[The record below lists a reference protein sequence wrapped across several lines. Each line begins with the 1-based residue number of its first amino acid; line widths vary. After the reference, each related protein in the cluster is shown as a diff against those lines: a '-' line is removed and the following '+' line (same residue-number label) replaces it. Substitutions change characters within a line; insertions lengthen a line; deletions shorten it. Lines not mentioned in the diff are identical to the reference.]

1 MSYNQIG
8 VDLKEFFATNKK
20 FFLNERDLQI
30 ELILFLR
37 GKKGYVVHP
46 EYHIP
51 VSAIPGYEWENDK
64 VLSIDLVVEDSQCGY
79 VPIELKYKHKEIK
92 IALDRFGENLSGLVT
107 NQAAQNLGRYSFW
120 KDVRRV
126 EHLIDRFS
134 QIEDGGYVVF
144 VTDDPTYKINTGEKC
159 NYHMFAMNEGRSV
172 VGPLKL
178 DWVTPNPKFPGFN
191 IVKHYYIKEY
201 INWEVPVGLSCSGIT
216 YYGLIQEVR
225 KC

>member
-1 MSYNQIG
+1 M
-8 VDLKEFFATNKK
+8 
-20 FFLNERDLQI
+20 FLNERDLQI

-37 GKKGYVVHP
+37 DKGYVVHP

-51 VSAIPGYEWENDK
+51 VSAIPGYEWKNDK
-64 VLSIDLVVEDSQCGY
+64 VLSIDLVVEVEVEDSECEY

-107 NQAAQNLGRYSFW
+107 NQASQNLGRYFFW

-126 EHLIDRFS
+126 EHLINRFS
-134 QIEDGGYVVF
+134 QIKYGGYVVF
-144 VTDDPTYKINTGEKC
+144 VTDDPTYMNNMGGKC
-159 NYHMFAMNEGRSV
+159 NYHMFAMNKYRS

-191 IVKHYYIKEY
+191 IVKHYYIK
-201 INWEVPVGLSCSGIT
+201 WEAPVNLSCIT
-216 YYGLIQEVR
+216 YYGLIQKVVR
-225 KC
+225 